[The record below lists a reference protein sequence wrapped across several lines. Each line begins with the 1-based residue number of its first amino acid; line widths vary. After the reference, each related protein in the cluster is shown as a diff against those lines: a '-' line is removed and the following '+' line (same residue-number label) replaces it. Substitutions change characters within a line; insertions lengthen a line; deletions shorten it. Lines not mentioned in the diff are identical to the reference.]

1 MKDFT
6 DSEIKKLS
14 SKRALYYLMQM
25 DNPDYEL
32 ALEKTSYHK
41 KLRKLQVELI
51 KFQNWVVE
59 KGQRILII
67 VEGGESAGKSDLI
80 RAFVEHL
87 NPRSYRAVALPKPN
101 NLEKHQWYFRRY
113 VKQLPQ
119 IGEIVL
125 FDRSWYNRAVLV
137 PVNNFCRKEEYKAFM
152 NEVNQFEKLITSNE
166 LLLFKIYLKISKKEQ
181 ANRLAEVK
189 RNPLRYWELTEVDK
203 AAQSLWTKF
212 KRYEKKMFDKTNTKE
227 NPWIIING
235 NNKHNA
241 HLETI
246 THILNGVKYT

>member
-1 MKDFT
+1 
-6 DSEIKKLS
+6 
-14 SKRALYYLMQM
+14 
-25 DNPDYEL
+25 
-32 ALEKTSYHK
+32 
-41 KLRKLQVELI
+41 
-51 KFQNWVVE
+51 
-59 KGQRILII
+59 
-67 VEGGESAGKSDLI
+67 
-80 RAFVEHL
+80 
-87 NPRSYRAVALPKPN
+87 
-101 NLEKHQWYFRRY
+101 
-113 VKQLPQ
+113 
-119 IGEIVL
+119 
-125 FDRSWYNRAVLV
+125 
-137 PVNNFCRKEEYKAFM
+137 M